1 MSENAAAA
9 ETNLNAST
17 PSTLMAVT
25 TEITSAAARAIDP
38 LSHVGDGIFL
48 QTKTAQGIAGIC
60 VWVALFLTCQQVNIN
75 FILFSKYPFRV
86 SSYFCLSM
94 CPKKER

>member
-1 MSENAAAA
+1 MSGNAAAA

-25 TEITSAAARAIDP
+25 TELSSAAALAIDP

-48 QTKTAQGIAGIC
+48 QTKTAQGFAGIC
-60 VWVALFLTCQQVNIN
+60 VWVALFLTCQQVKCQFHFFPFSTT
-75 FILFSKYPFRV
+75 FILRFSFINEPINI
-86 SSYFCLSM
+86 
-94 CPKKER
+94 